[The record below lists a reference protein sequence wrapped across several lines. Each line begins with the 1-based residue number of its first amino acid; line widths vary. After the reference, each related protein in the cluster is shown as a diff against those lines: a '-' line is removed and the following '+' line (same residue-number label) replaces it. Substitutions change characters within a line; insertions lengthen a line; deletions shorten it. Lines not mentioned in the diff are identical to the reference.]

1 MPDCRGCDA
10 VQNPVPRLIAL
21 REDDTAELFR
31 PDTDFRVDLLHDVT
45 SSAGLCAVESTSS
58 FYWIDDVTGALTAE
72 NYTSRVSVGKRTPKL
87 AYNTLSA
94 RKKRVHSIIASN
106 FLLII
111 IPYYAKNGSTYTYVH
126 F

>member
-1 MPDCRGCDA
+1 MCDNLSDCLGCDA

-87 AYNTLSA
+87 AYIHCQPE
-94 RKKRVHSIIASN
+94 KKVHSIFAS
-106 FLLII
+106 
-111 IPYYAKNGSTYTYVH
+111 
-126 F
+126 